1 MAIRWGPGPCDQV
14 HAAQKALGSN
24 REKASA
30 PASVGHPGRKQAGDR
45 GEQRRPRA
53 HDKLMHLVHKSGRPA
68 AHTEQATRRFSLAIT
83 SPF

>member
-30 PASVGHPGRKQAGDR
+30 PASVGHPGRKQTGDR
-45 GEQRRPRA
+45 GEQCVGPA
-53 HDKLMHLVHKSGRPA
+53 HM
-68 AHTEQATRRFSLAIT
+68 T
-83 SPF
+83 S